1 MVDLFSWLLVFFF
14 IISLLAIIGY
24 QLMSLT
30 DLEVDY
36 INPYDSAA
44 RINMLVMPEF
54 VTQGI
59 LCIIFLVAGHWF
71 MFLLSLPY
79 LYFNM
84 RLYQKRQHLLDLFVY
99 SGYFGRSVKIIS
111 NHASVLQQ
119 SFPEDVHVGRCTA
132 YWDSIREGSEFGD
145 FANVINT

>member
-79 LYFNM
+79 LYFNV
-84 RLYQKRQHLLDLFVY
+84 RLYQKRQHLLDVTEIYNQMYWEKKQRLFKL
-99 SGYFGRSVKIIS
+99 GYLVTLLVICLIWLLWTVDIDYVK
-111 NHASVLQQ
+111 VLVAAVA
-119 SFPEDVHVGRCTA
+119 EAGLR
-132 YWDSIREGSEFGD
+132 
-145 FANVINT
+145 

>member
-24 QLMSLT
+24 QLQLMSLT

-59 LCIIFLVAGHWF
+59 LCIVFLVAGHWF

-79 LYFNM
+79 LYFNV
-84 RLYQKRQHLLDLFVY
+84 RLYQKRQHLLDVTEIYNQMYWEKKQRLFKL
-99 SGYFGRSVKIIS
+99 GYLVTLLVICLFWLLWTVG
-111 NHASVLQQ
+111 
-119 SFPEDVHVGRCTA
+119 EDHK
-132 YWDSIREGSEFGD
+132 
-145 FANVINT
+145 